1 MTSAESSAV
10 SLRPPASRF
19 RPAWLRWLGRKSKDK
34 PLGAVS
40 AVILLVLVLM
50 SVFAP
55 FVDRIDPTEIDV
67 QQRLLTPRWEHWM
80 GTDALGR
87 DVYSRLVWGARTS
100 LWIGLVVTILTTI
113 AGLVVGVS
121 SAYLGGIPDLVIQ
134 RVIDVLQAFP
144 LLVLALLVIAVLGPS
159 VVNVVL
165 TLIVAGL
172 ARPARVLRGAA
183 LVQREE
189 AYVLAAE
196 SLGASK
202 LRIIMRHLVPN
213 VIPPAL
219 VLASISLGGIILVQ
233 STLEFLGL
241 GVPPPTPT
249 WGAMLSLDGRR
260 FFERAPHLAIFP
272 GLAIMLAVMAFN
284 LLGDAVR
291 DILDPRLRGG

>member
-1 MTSAESSAV
+1 MTSTESPAIP
-10 SLRPPASRF
+10 LRQTRSHVWPL
-19 RPAWLRWLGRKSKDK
+19 WVRWVGRKSKDK

-40 AVILLVLVLM
+40 ALILLVLVLM

-55 FVDRIDPTEIDV
+55 FVDRIDPTAIDV
-67 QQRLLTPRWEHWM
+67 NQRLLGSSWQHWM

-100 LWIGLVVTILTTI
+100 LWLGLIVTVLTTVF
-113 AGLVVGVS
+113 GLLVGVS
-121 SAYLGGIPDLVIQ
+121 SAYLGGLPDLIIQ
-134 RVIDVLQAFP
+134 RIIDVLQAFP

-159 VVNVVL
+159 VINVAL
-165 TLIVAGL
+165 TLIIAGV

-183 LVQREE
+183 LSQKEE

-196 SLGASK
+196 SLGATK

-219 VLASISLGGIILVQ
+219 ILASISLGGIILVQ
-233 STLEFLGL
+233 ATLEFLGL

-260 FFERAPHLAIFP
+260 FFERAPHLAIYP